1 MIRVL
6 MGPKGSGKSKVLISL
21 VSEATANEAGNVVCV
36 VKDDRY
42 NYSVEHSVRLINSQE
57 FVLNGA
63 SEFYG
68 FICGIISM
76 NFDVSHIFIDS
87 ITRIMNSSIANI
99 DDIIPYL
106 EKLSEKFDINFTI
119 VVSGDQTEANVLTKK
134 YII

>member
-1 MIRVL
+1 
-6 MGPKGSGKSKVLISL
+6 MGPKGSGKSKTLISL
-21 VSEATANEAGNVVCV
+21 VSEAVTNEEGSVVCI

-63 SEFYG
+63 SELYG

-87 ITRIMNSSIANI
+87 VTKIMNSSIADI
-99 DDIIPYL
+99 DEIIPYL
-106 EKLSEKFDINFTI
+106 ESLSEKMKINFTI
-119 VVSGDQTEANVLTKK
+119 VVSGDQAEANELTKK
-134 YII
+134 YTI